1 MNIENEEKS
10 ENIEKNNSTLIE
22 GKSPDNSK
30 KSKNQ
35 ILSGSNNTKKE
46 NKKRNRRRK
55 NEKSKNLNNNISKEL
70 SNISSG
76 ILSEIKQIKIP
87 TILSEKEDLFK
98 ILQIEIINI
107 DKAISL
113 LNKKKKY
120 YNEIMQKLNNDI
132 QNEKKNLKKN
142 EIKNK
147 EYLFM
152 ENILK
157 NYEINDCFEYST
169 IDNSYYNMSKQ
180 INESL
185 DFDYF
190 LNNNNYEKVLVINNF
205 NKNISNQI
213 NNKMEPNIQLTY
225 EEFNNISELDNN
237 FCLLMNNF
245 ENNSD
250 KNNID
255 EKKDEDLQL
264 LSDVNKSEDKNK
276 IINDYKGN
284 NNNYKK
290 EFKPEKEEFDII
302 DEVPPE
308 EEDTNNKKNNKRKSI
323 PNDKEEQIKNDYN
336 NNENNIK
343 DFDFNKSINKN
354 YSNNFEELDFYLL
367 KDSKIK
373 ETKENKKKK
382 ITFDDIQKKY
392 KTQDMGSDFE
402 NVKDDNNIA
411 SENEKKNIKEKKK
424 EIKKNKKIDKE
435 KDLEEKEEN
444 SLYNSDN
451 NINES
456 DFSDFTYS
464 NEISKDESGDNKSG
478 EKKKRGRKKKKNNTK
493 IFSVEEEL
501 PDPENLDSIALAL
514 EMKKYGM
521 KPQNKKKNIEI
532 LKGVYKFLKIK
543 ELPEFISRKL
553 TTFDL
558 DIEDNIERE
567 NDSNINSKK
576 QEDNSCMTEL
586 TEEQKKN
593 IIDIIKEN
601 KTIYEKILL
610 FKEISLKEIKSL
622 LNSKGI
628 IIPNKLLSQLLLN
641 SGAILPGGW
650 NDKK

>member
-1 MNIENEEKS
+1 
-10 ENIEKNNSTLIE
+10 
-22 GKSPDNSK
+22 
-30 KSKNQ
+30 
-35 ILSGSNNTKKE
+35 
-46 NKKRNRRRK
+46 
-55 NEKSKNLNNNISKEL
+55 
-70 SNISSG
+70 
-76 ILSEIKQIKIP
+76 
-87 TILSEKEDLFK
+87 
-98 ILQIEIINI
+98 
-107 DKAISL
+107 
-113 LNKKKKY
+113 
-120 YNEIMQKLNNDI
+120 MQKLNNDI

-225 EEFNNISELDNN
+225 EEFNNISEFDNN

-245 ENNSD
+245 ENNSV

>member
-10 ENIEKNNSTLIE
+10 ENIEKNNSILIE
-22 GKSPDNSK
+22 GKSPGNSK

-35 ILSGSNNTKKE
+35 ILSDSNNTKKD

-152 ENILK
+152 ENIVK

-169 IDNSYYNMSKQ
+169 IDNSYYNISKQ

-190 LNNNNYEKVLVINNF
+190 LNNNNYEKILVINNF

-308 EEDTNNKKNNKRKSI
+308 EEDTNNKKNNKRKLI
-323 PNDKEEQIKNDYN
+323 PNEKEEQIKNDYN

-354 YSNNFEELDFYLL
+354 YSNNFEEFDFYLL

-610 FKEISLKEIKSL
+610 FKEISYTK
-622 LNSKGI
+622 
-628 IIPNKLLSQLLLN
+628 
-641 SGAILPGGW
+641 
-650 NDKK
+650 

>member
-35 ILSGSNNTKKE
+35 ILSGSNNTKKD

-225 EEFNNISELDNN
+225 EEFNNISEFDNN

-245 ENNSD
+245 ENNSV